1 MTRKTLR
8 LSSLLL
14 ILVGLFV
21 AVVAPGAGL
30 AASSRVDIMHIDG
43 VIVPVVGDYVDR
55 GIRQAE
61 ANGASAVII
70 ELSTPGG
77 DYATTQRIVGTI
89 LNSKVPV
96 IVYVSPSGG
105 WAGSA
110 GTFITLA
117 AHIAAMAPGSRIG
130 AAHPV
135 TPGTELTPTEQEKI
149 TNDAAAFIRSIAI
162 LRGRDPDRAES
173 AVRQSRSFSV
183 DEALDGKLI
192 DLRADSLTDLLTQ
205 VDGRKV
211 AMAGGQAVTL
221 STTDVVLNLLPMN
234 GIEAFLQVISNP
246 NIAYILLTIGSIGII
261 AELYNPG
268 AIFPGVI
275 GGISLLVGFYSL
287 GVLNAYWGGVLMIML
302 AFGLLMADVFVT
314 SHGILTAGGIAT
326 LVMGSLVLFSGSPAA
341 IQVNRGLIAGV
352 TIAIA
357 AFFVFIVAAVVRRQ
371 RRKAVTGREGLM
383 GQTGIVATSLDPEGV
398 VSVDGERWTA
408 TSTGDKVEPG
418 EELVV
423 AAFQ

>member
-1 MTRKTLR
+1 
-8 LSSLLL
+8 
-14 ILVGLFV
+14 
-21 AVVAPGAGL
+21 
-30 AASSRVDIMHIDG
+30 MHIDG

-221 STTDVVLNLLPMN
+221 STTDVALNLLPMN

-287 GVLNAYWGGVLMIML
+287 GVLNAYWGGVLMIIL
-302 AFGLLMADVFVT
+302 AFGLLAADVFVT

-352 TIAIA
+352 TIVIG
-357 AFFVFIVAAVVRRQ
+357 AFFVFIVAAVVRGQ

-383 GQTGIVATSLDPEGV
+383 GQTGIVATPLDPEGV
-398 VSVDGERWTA
+398 VLVDGERWTA
-408 TSTGDKVEPG
+408 TSTDDKVEPG
-418 EELVV
+418 EEVV
-423 AAFQ
+423 VTAVHGLKLTVVKNK

>member
-1 MTRKTLR
+1 MLT
-8 LSSLLL
+8 
-14 ILVGLFV
+14 LVGLFIT
-21 AVVAPGAGL
+21 VVAPGAGL
-30 AASSRVDIMHIDG
+30 AASSRVDILHVEG

-221 STTDVVLNLLPMN
+221 STTDVALNLLPMN

-275 GGISLLVGFYSL
+275 GGLSLLVGFYSL
-287 GVLNAYWGGVLMIML
+287 GVLNAYWGGVLMIIL
-302 AFGLLMADVFVT
+302 AFGLLAADVFVT

-357 AFFVFIVAAVVRRQ
+357 AFFVFIVAAVVRGQ

-383 GQTGIVATSLDPEGV
+383 GQTGIVATPLDPEGV
-398 VSVDGERWTA
+398 VLVDGERWTA

-418 EELVV
+418 EEVV
-423 AAFQ
+423 VTAVHGLKLTVVKNK